1 MWVPTQLVL
10 SFILSQTRMNA
21 WRMWASVITDSA
33 SMYLAGTSVNVME
46 AFTLPRT
53 SELAG
58 VSLSLALS
66 SPVGVHSELVSR
78 AYDQTW

>member
-1 MWVPTQLVL
+1 MV
-10 SFILSQTRMNA
+10 
-21 WRMWASVITDSA
+21 TDSA
-33 SMYLAGTSVNVME
+33 SMYLVGSSVSVIE

-66 SPVGVHSELVSR
+66 NPVGVHSGLVSK